1 MNKVQIL
8 IDGFEYFKVTNI
20 VLQEV
25 IEGFLSIRTT
35 NIDILFNNITSS
47 DRTKAEKIRDYY
59 SKKIVWWTLNDIR
72 LSNFRQDLKKL
83 IQSDGKVFQENMKA
97 LAYRMPEFYDYDT
110 VFDEMFLNYNATIQQ
125 SKHQDF
131 VTKKLKLVKT
141 FIRKRRPSTYKEYWF
156 SDENN
161 NLCTISIFHNNP
173 LIALFDLHS
182 KNPFMIEGIFT
193 RKVRDNR
200 EYLTVDKYS
209 FI

>member
-1 MNKVQIL
+1 MLFRSITEDIL
-8 IDGFEYFKVTNI
+8 LLSVVWQRLRQDRDLAVRNGNIQGPVTIPSSPTSITDGV
-20 VLQEV
+20 
-25 IEGFLSIRTT
+25 
-35 NIDILFNNITSS
+35 LFNNITSS

-141 FIRKRRPSTYKEYWF
+141 FIRKRRPSTYKEYR
-156 SDENN
+156 SEEHTSE
-161 NLCTISIFHNNP
+161 LQSH
-173 LIALFDLHS
+173 
-182 KNPFMIEGIFT
+182 
-193 RKVRDNR
+193 
-200 EYLTVDKYS
+200 
-209 FI
+209 